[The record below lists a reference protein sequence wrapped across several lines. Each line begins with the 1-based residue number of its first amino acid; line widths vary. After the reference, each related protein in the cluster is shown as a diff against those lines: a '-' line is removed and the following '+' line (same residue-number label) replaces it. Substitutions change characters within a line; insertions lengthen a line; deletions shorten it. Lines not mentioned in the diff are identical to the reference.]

1 MCFCFTSPGGM
12 SSSNASAQFIMY
24 LCFKGFFVFQC
35 SMYASTELPS
45 GLQPRPSLCYVTS
58 LCFHVFVFLHR
69 VTIRTT
75 AQCLPLLRH
84 MFLFSSARGMPPQSY
99 RQDYSPVPPLGP
111 FSSSPPGTAHSQ
123 MYLQPSASST
133 YPQHGTSTGAYPST
147 GAYTGT
153 GTGPG
158 SLPTPH
164 YSQQQM
170 TGSPR
175 YMPLEIQHY
184 RDGVTVSHSMHAPRD
199 TTLQRWCD
207 G

>member
-1 MCFCFTSPGGM
+1 MHISFSITVIYRQDYSPM
-12 SSSNASAQFIMY
+12 P
-24 LCFKGFFVFQC
+24 
-35 SMYASTELPS
+35 PS
-45 GLQPRPSLCYVTS
+45 VTS
-58 LCFHVFVFLHR
+58 HLYVF
-69 VTIRTT
+69 
-75 AQCLPLLRH
+75 

-184 RDGVTVSHSMHAPRD
+184 RDGVTVSHCIHAPRN
-199 TTLQRWCD
+199 TTLQRRCHCKSFYTCP
-207 G
+207 